1 MYVKDT
7 KTSIIFKY
15 FKYTLK
21 SFKLLLKVCIS
32 RSLYFFQES
41 LTFCHVNISL

>member
-21 SFKLLLKVCIS
+21 SLKLLIKV
-32 RSLYFFQES
+32 LN
-41 LTFCHVNISL
+41 FC